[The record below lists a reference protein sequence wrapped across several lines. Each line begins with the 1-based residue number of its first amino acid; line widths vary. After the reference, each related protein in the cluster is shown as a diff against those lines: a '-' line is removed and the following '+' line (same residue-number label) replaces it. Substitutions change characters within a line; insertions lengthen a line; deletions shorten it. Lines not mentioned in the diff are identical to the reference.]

1 MTCCNQSKTE
11 EIKLTVQSLYPWLTG
26 EDIELAYNRAVADY
40 IGYLY
45 PSANGRPTPETLS
58 YDFFCVQ
65 WLQDRMLDIVSRAG
79 GSNVSAYKENGI
91 DIKYGAS
98 YIDPNLV
105 MRLGLPKAG
114 VPR

>member
-1 MTCCNQSKTE
+1 MNCNEQKRIKDAKIN
-11 EIKLTVQSLYPWLTG
+11 IKLLYPWLAQN
-26 EDIELAYNRAVADY
+26 EIEYAYNTAVADFIMY
-40 IGYLY
+40 SY
-45 PSANGRPTPETLS
+45 PSENGRPTKETLN
-58 YDFFCVQ
+58 YDFLTIQ
-65 WLQDRMLDIVSRAG
+65 WIFDRMVDIFSRAG
-79 GSNVSAYKENGI
+79 GINASAYKENGI